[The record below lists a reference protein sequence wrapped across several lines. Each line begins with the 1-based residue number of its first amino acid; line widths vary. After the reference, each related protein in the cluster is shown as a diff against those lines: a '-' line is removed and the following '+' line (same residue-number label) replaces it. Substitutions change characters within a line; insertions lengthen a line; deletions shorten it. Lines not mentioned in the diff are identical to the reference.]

1 MATSCFFL
9 PAIYYTAFSEKKQR
23 LFRCKVYVLS
33 EKVYVL
39 NARAVKRGNER
50 IACGFLILNKAV
62 LNAGFEKMVFNAFV
76 FIISDFAVE
85 VGEFGCPPVRNV
97 LPHKTE
103 HNLARFK
110 RFRDPVDY
118 AERVFHMARQKQ
130 MPDDDSALHESG
142 LFINS
147 VRSRL
152 TEHFAD
158 SAFRSFEVVLCAR
171 KTFSKSIVAVFDIRE
186 INLEFAFESLQIFN
200 GFVPICIADHGDG
213 EGGVQRFQNRIG
225 EMHRRHQIDV
235 VCAFR
240 NEFTVNF
247 PQPFHRDFL
256 PLAFTADFVV
266 LAVDAAQIAS
276 GKEDGSGNPP
286 LSCWDLL
293 YIP

>member
-1 MATSCFFL
+1 
-9 PAIYYTAFSEKKQR
+9 
-23 LFRCKVYVLS
+23 
-33 EKVYVL
+33 
-39 NARAVKRGNER
+39 
-50 IACGFLILNKAV
+50 
-62 LNAGFEKMVFNAFV
+62 
-76 FIISDFAVE
+76 
-85 VGEFGCPPVRNV
+85 
-97 LPHKTE
+97 
-103 HNLARFK
+103 
-110 RFRDPVDY
+110 
-118 AERVFHMARQKQ
+118 

-225 EMHRRHQIDV
+225 EMHRRHQIDIV
-235 VCAFR
+235 RTFR
-240 NEFTVNF
+240 NELAVNF
-247 PQPFHRDFL
+247 PQPLHGNFL

-266 LAVDAAQIAS
+266 LAVDAAQVAAGKKNCSGAFGSADAGFFPEVQTGAGDDRVVSHFAETGPAAPVHSAFAGAGMTFVHDKSPFLCGNIA
-276 GKEDGSGNPP
+276 
-286 LSCWDLL
+286 
-293 YIP
+293 